1 MDIKEIVAEGN
12 DPVWV
17 IGRLKEKSIRVPAWA
32 TLDKAYDPKK
42 HPVMDKKLYPDKVT
56 KKGVQKVTR
65 ITLSLPK
72 LAAKRMSGLMF
83 GLPVKR
89 IYKTQSDEDKR
100 AANIIVVCIV
110 RGGDDLV

>member
-42 HPVMDKKLYPDKVT
+42 HPVKDKKLYPPLTLPSRYLRKIVST
-56 KKGVQKVTR
+56 ASIASGANSCLHRARWRRSGIARNR
-65 ITLSLPK
+65 IPPMPES
-72 LAAKRMSGLMF
+72 
-83 GLPVKR
+83 
-89 IYKTQSDEDKR
+89 R
-100 AANIIVVCIV
+100 A
-110 RGGDDLV
+110 G

>member
-42 HPVMDKKLYPDKVT
+42 HPVMDKKLYPDKEGRT
-56 KKGVQKVTR
+56 E
-65 ITLSLPK
+65 
-72 LAAKRMSGLMF
+72 
-83 GLPVKR
+83 
-89 IYKTQSDEDKR
+89 SDENHSI
-100 AANIIVVCIV
+100 AAEAC
-110 RGGDDLV
+110 R